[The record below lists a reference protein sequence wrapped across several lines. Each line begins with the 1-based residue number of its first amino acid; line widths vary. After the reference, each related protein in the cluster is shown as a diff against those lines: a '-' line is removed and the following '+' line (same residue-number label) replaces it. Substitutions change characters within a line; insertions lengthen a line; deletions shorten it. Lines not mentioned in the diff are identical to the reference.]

1 MVKGLLMVITVT
13 RGCCPWTRRPQ
24 GQRTSGREPSRPNQ
38 AGNGVRRLLDLGFGL
53 VAALRGSIDEA
64 VAEVVVQEPER
75 DRLQGLRGR
84 RDLGQD
90 ADAVGVRQ
98 IPLPP

>member
-1 MVKGLLMVITVT
+1 MASAASLTLASASS
-13 RGCCPWTRRPQ
+13 P
-24 GQRTSGREPSRPNQ
+24 
-38 AGNGVRRLLDLGFGL
+38 
-53 VAALRGSIDEA
+53 ALRGSIDEA

-90 ADAVGVRQ
+90 VGPVS
-98 IPLPP
+98 

>member
-1 MVKGLLMVITVT
+1 MRKGLLMVITVT
-13 RGCCPWTRRPQ
+13 RAAVHGLDDLR
-24 GQRTSGREPSRPNQ
+24 GSGTSGREPSRPNQ

-90 ADAVGVRQ
+90 VGPVS
-98 IPLPP
+98 